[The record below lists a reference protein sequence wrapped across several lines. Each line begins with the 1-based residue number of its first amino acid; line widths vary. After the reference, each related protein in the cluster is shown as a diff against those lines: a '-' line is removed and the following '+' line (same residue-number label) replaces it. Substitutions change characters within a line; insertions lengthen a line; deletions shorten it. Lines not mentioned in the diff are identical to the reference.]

1 MSRIYTVRELSA
13 YIRNM
18 FSQDFLLNRVSVQGE
33 VSNVKDHPSG
43 HLYFTLKDEGAQ
55 IQVVMFSGRRLQGL
69 KCALK
74 DGMQV
79 EISGEVQVYEA
90 GGRYQLYAREIKE
103 AGIGALHQRFL
114 ELKNRLGE
122 MGMFDAAYKKPIPK
136 YAMSVGIVTA
146 SSGAALHDIISI
158 AGRRNPYVQLVLR
171 PATVQGEAAA
181 PSIAKAITE
190 LDRIGVDVMIV
201 GRGGGSEEDLFAF
214 NDEQVARAIFEADT
228 PIISAVGHETDFTIA
243 DFVADLRAP
252 TPSAAAELAVFPIQ
266 EAEDFLTD
274 MLRREAQAMDG
285 RMALYEGR
293 LEAAKL
299 KLELL
304 SPASVLKEQRTR
316 LADLSGRMRQQTET
330 LLFIRQQ
337 RFYLL
342 SEKLDALSPLKK
354 LQGGYAY
361 VTDQDG
367 APLRGVDSAA
377 KGNLLTLTLSDGR
390 VRTTVTEVE
399 KYDS

>member
-103 AGIGALHQRFL
+103 AGIGVLHQRFL
-114 ELKNRLGE
+114 ELKERLGE

-136 YAMSVGIVTA
+136 YAMTVGIVTA

-181 PSIAKAITE
+181 ASIAKAITE
-190 LDRIGVDVMIV
+190 LDRLGLDVMIV
-201 GRGGGSEEDLFAF
+201 GRGGGSEEDLFA
-214 NDEQVARAIFEADT
+214 
-228 PIISAVGHETDFTIA
+228 
-243 DFVADLRAP
+243 
-252 TPSAAAELAVFPIQ
+252 
-266 EAEDFLTD
+266 
-274 MLRREAQAMDG
+274 
-285 RMALYEGR
+285 
-293 LEAAKL
+293 
-299 KLELL
+299 
-304 SPASVLKEQRTR
+304 
-316 LADLSGRMRQQTET
+316 
-330 LLFIRQQ
+330 
-337 RFYLL
+337 
-342 SEKLDALSPLKK
+342 
-354 LQGGYAY
+354 
-361 VTDQDG
+361 
-367 APLRGVDSAA
+367 
-377 KGNLLTLTLSDGR
+377 
-390 VRTTVTEVE
+390 
-399 KYDS
+399 